1 MPKKKEKFFEKHWVR
16 LSGVIIGISGLISI
30 GYAFGTYK
38 AEVSCKIDQMKLIQE
53 YNEKIKSE
61 DYLCK
66 TETILG
72 IRKEILKLKEVTN
85 RLNQPKEKQI
95 KIQSKNKND
104 E

>member
-1 MPKKKEKFFEKHWVR
+1 V
-16 LSGVIIGISGLISI
+16 GITGLISI

-38 AEVSCKIDQMKLIQE
+38 AEVSCKIEQMKLIQE

-66 TETILG
+66 TETIIG
-72 IRKEILKLKEVTN
+72 IKKEIGKLKQATDNINKLKANFEE
-85 RLNQPKEKQI
+85 RKQKKKTI
-95 KIQSKNKND
+95 KTLKD